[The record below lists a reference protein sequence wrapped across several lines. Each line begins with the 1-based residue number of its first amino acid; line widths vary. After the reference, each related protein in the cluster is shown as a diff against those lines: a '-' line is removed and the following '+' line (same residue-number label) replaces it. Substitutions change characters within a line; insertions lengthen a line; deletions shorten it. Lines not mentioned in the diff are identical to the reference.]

1 MFEFHKY
8 LQDNFSF
15 ILLPLQIIRSSSR
28 AAAAAAA
35 AVYSS
40 PPSKMKPWEI
50 GFEAD
55 HLEEAVYGFPSG
67 RYFKKVDQCLLAL
80 FFFQMWQ
87 ESQAKIYNKLGLAE
101 NGGMKKLIWMASIT
115 RR

>member
-1 MFEFHKY
+1 MRVRDIPRSDEPFT
-8 LQDNFSF
+8 
-15 ILLPLQIIRSSSR
+15 SSSSLVVV
-28 AAAAAAA
+28 AAAAA

-80 FFFQMWQ
+80 FFSRCGWSLKQKYTTSW
-87 ESQAKIYNKLGLAE
+87 A
-101 NGGMKKLIWMASIT
+101 
-115 RR
+115 